1 MDNNPPRKVITQ
13 VVIAISGSQRGYVIV
28 LVLDGFARATFHS
41 QNNEEA
47 SLEPIPALQASGY
60 WQPQEQRGTAA
71 GRLLTVVV
79 EELLDQVNV
88 CEHHPPAAVS
98 LQPQLVQGVTLVK
111 VCLQQA
117 EICLP
122 LVSDH
127 LPAREASHRD
137 DHGYPCLWRLRA
149 TFF

>member
-1 MDNNPPRKVITQ
+1 MEC
-13 VVIAISGSQRGYVIV
+13 
-28 LVLDGFARATFHS
+28 FARATIHS

-47 SLEPIPALQASGY
+47 SLEPVPALQASGC
-60 WQPQEQRGTAA
+60 WHPQKQRGTAA

-79 EELLDQVNV
+79 EELLDQVHV

-98 LQPQLVQGVTLVK
+98 LQPQLVQGVALVK
-111 VCLQQA
+111 VRLQQA

-127 LPAREASHRD
+127 LPAREASHGD
-137 DHGYPCLWRLRA
+137 DHGYPCLECLRA